1 MAEPTTDAARVAKR
15 LRIGILSGATMALG
29 ASLSFAS
36 ARAGILGG
44 LGAADMI
51 FARFLV
57 AGAILLPVLVRAG
70 LPELG
75 GIGLKRALILTVLG
89 GAPFALL
96 QTGGYAFA
104 PLAHGA
110 VIAPSTV
117 TIVSTIGAALFLRE
131 QLGRNHLVGAA
142 IVLAGIGL
150 IGWDGI
156 AASHAGD
163 RAWVG
168 DLLFFTSSI
177 LWAGFTLL
185 LRHWRLNALRATAV
199 VAVFSCLL
207 ATPVYLAWMGT
218 AHLLALPLGALA
230 FQGLAQGGLQGVVTM
245 IAYGQAVML
254 MGVSRAVLFPA
265 IVPAVSV
272 LVGIPIVGEIPGLL
286 QIAGL
291 GLVTLGLLIT
301 IGVLRRLV
309 PSSWPR
315 SWR

>member
-1 MAEPTTDAARVAKR
+1 M
-15 LRIGILSGATMALG
+15 
-29 ASLSFAS
+29 
-36 ARAGILGG
+36 
-44 LGAADMI
+44 
-51 FARFLV
+51 
-57 AGAILLPVLVRAG
+57 
-70 LPELG
+70 
-75 GIGLKRALILTVLG
+75 
-89 GAPFALL
+89 
-96 QTGGYAFA
+96 
-104 PLAHGA
+104 
-110 VIAPSTV
+110 
-117 TIVSTIGAALFLRE
+117 
-131 QLGRNHLVGAA
+131 
-142 IVLAGIGL
+142 LAGIGL

-156 AASHAGD
+156 AARHAGD

-309 PSSWPR
+309 PRAGLGAGVEPR
-315 SWR
+315 EGQHLAHEGADRRHVRPATHRHDLDGAHDLRLDQRPR